1 MAFPTQPPL
10 TLSQLPS
17 GFGVTVQTYEPGT
30 TSIPVPA
37 NTLAVI
43 LELWGG
49 GQGGAG
55 FGMPIASEGG
65 IGGGSSGF
73 VAHALFG
80 GSVPTSSIACVIGTG
95 GAGGSSGQNGNNGE
109 STTIQTLGLTAGGGQ
124 PTTGGTATGGNLINL
139 PGSAGGLSGF
149 EVGAAG
155 QPTPISHY
163 GDTSAGAGGDGGG
176 TFGGAGQPG
185 EPGQIRAIFFGLG
198 PNTLRAYKP
207 GDGQVANHENNQN
220 PVDPNLVT
228 LLQFLGASRS
238 FVTPITVE
246 VDTVGFGPD
255 FGGQTDR
262 QKGYTA
268 IPAGFFSVPFGSIS
282 FTDVGKGVFVS
293 NQATML
299 QILESGVFSGVND
312 PSASDSNFETVVSFV
327 VDGNH
332 TGTWWN
338 EIGLENGKRFKR
350 LDAMVETGSY
360 NSNNDRTT
368 WLWPADTGFHLFTQT
383 STGSGVL
390 VIDPDPRPSLAID
403 PSFDFVW
410 SQAQGGYPFTRTYR
424 AITTNSGFSWST
436 THPNASITSGQSTD
450 TVQITYSGDGSG
462 TITVT
467 TTSPSENASI
477 NVSTFTNIN
486 PFL

>member
-17 GFGVTVQTYEPGT
+17 GFGVTVEVFDTPG
-30 TSIPVPA
+30 SGNISVPP

-49 GQGGAG
+49 GGGG
-55 FGMPIASEGG
+55 GGMLLTFPDPGVGG
-65 IGGGSSGF
+65 SGGSGGCVGHALFSDIPSTISYTIGGGG
-73 VAHALFG
+73 VGGGIDENG
-80 GSVPTSSIACVIGTG
+80 GSG
-95 GAGGSSGQNGNNGE
+95 GD
-109 STTIQTLGLTAGGGQ
+109 TTVASLGLTAGGGL
-124 PTTGGTATGGNLINL
+124 TSSGGAASGGNLFNRTGNFFIVPL
-139 PGSAGGLSGF
+139 PTSIA
-149 EVGAAG
+149 
-155 QPTPISHY
+155 HY
-163 GDTSAGAGGDGGG
+163 GETSAGAGGAGGFEFVPG
-176 TFGGAGQPG
+176 EFGSGQPG

-220 PVDPNLVT
+220 PGDPNLVT
-228 LLQFLGASRS
+228 LLQFFGASRS

-246 VDTVGFGPD
+246 VDTFGFGPD
-255 FGGQTDR
+255 LGGQTNR

-268 IPAGFFSVPFGSIS
+268 ISAGFFSVPFGSIS

-299 QILESGVFSGVND
+299 QILESGVLSGVND
-312 PSASDSNFETVVSFV
+312 PFASDSNFETVVSFV

-360 NSNNDRTT
+360 DSNNDRTT
-368 WLWPADTGFHLFTQT
+368 WVWPTDTGFHLFTQT

-424 AITTNSGFSWST
+424 AITTNSGFSWGT
-436 THPNASITSGQSTD
+436 THPNASITSGQGTD

-467 TTSPSENASI
+467 TTSPSETASI
-477 NVSTFTNIN
+477 NVTTFTNIN
-486 PFL
+486 LFL